1 MPVVL
6 SGSSI
11 NGTSKYKTLGELRSD
26 LSRRLGFGAQGSSG
40 INSALLDS
48 FLENAQDQ
56 LFAAF
61 EWRNL
66 ITYDDK
72 VTNIGQTLYDWAN
85 DCNPTHLREI
95 SINDGV
101 RWLPMK
107 EGISFDMRSDD
118 QQSTPRRYEAY
129 GQMEIWPAPDSQYTI
144 RRYYVA
150 TPGRFTQDN
159 DRASID
165 DGLIFLHAVT
175 NAKLHYKQ
183 TDGQVYANQLNA
195 MLDKLKAKNRG
206 QAVFSRHHAPET
218 PPRPK
223 DV

>member
-1 MPVVL
+1 M
-6 SGSSI
+6 I
-11 NGTSKYKTLGELRSD
+11 YRTLGELRSE

-48 FLENAQDQ
+48 FLQNAQDQ

-66 ITYDDK
+66 IKYDEK
-72 VTNIGQTLYDWAN
+72 ETGVGQVNYDWPD
-85 DCNPTHLREI
+85 DCDPTHIREI
-95 SINDGV
+95 AVYDGS
-101 RWLPMK
+101 RWVPML
-107 EGISFDMRSDD
+107 EGISFSNRSTDIH
-118 QQSTPRRYEAY
+118 SIPHRYERY
-129 GQMEIWPAPDSQYTI
+129 NQMEVWPAPDAIYTI

-150 TPGRFTQDN
+150 TPARFTQDN

-165 DGLIFLHAVT
+165 DGLVFLHALT
-175 NAKLHYKQ
+175 NAKLHYRQ
-183 TDGQVYANQLNA
+183 EDGQAYANQLNA

-206 QAVFSRHHAPET
+206 KAVVSRNDVDAVYQAR
-218 PPRPK
+218 PR